1 MAPTLAHIAGFPVEE
16 TLAMAV
22 PVMGAMCVAIMA
34 SLSEARRRRADRRRD
49 SRRRSAA

>member
-1 MAPTLAHIAGFPVEE
+1 MAATLAHIAGFPVEE

-22 PVMGAMCVAIMA
+22 PVLGATCAALMA
-34 SLSEARRRRADRRRD
+34 SLSGARRRRACRRA